1 MTACLQLH
9 LNTLREHTEVV
20 SDFLENAS
28 ALSVTWQA
36 IDEQSLYEPP
46 LDSTPLWEHVK
57 ISAVFDEHTSLSTLM
72 DALHQAFDE
81 KIIFA
86 SHSEILADQAWERK
100 WLQDFKP
107 MRFGKKL
114 WICPSTYEP
123 PVKTAVNIRLDPGLA
138 FGTGTHPS
146 TALCLE
152 WLDAHPLKEKTI
164 IDYGCGSGILAIAAI
179 KCGAKQLTAVD
190 HDPQA
195 LAATRMNAEQNDIP
209 TEQLKICLPADFR
222 LQEPVDILLAN
233 ILAQPLIDLA
243 TYFRSLVKPKGH
255 CVLAGILNE
264 QIDAVQQAYNAAGF
278 KIIDIHHQ
286 QEWASLVGSA
296 V

>member
-1 MTACLQLH
+1 MRYLQLH
-9 LNTLREHTEVV
+9 LNTLREHTEVL
-20 SDFLENAS
+20 SNFLEDAE
-28 ALSVTWQA
+28 ALSVTWQGL
-36 IDEQSLYEPP
+36 DEQSLYEPLP
-46 LDSTPLWEHVK
+46 DSTPLWEQVK
-57 ISAVFDEHTSLSTLM
+57 ISAIFAESTVLSTVM
-72 DALHQAFDE
+72 DALSRTFDE

-86 SHSEILADQAWERK
+86 NQSEIVEDQAWERV

-114 WICPSTYEP
+114 WVYPSVYEP

-152 WLDAHPLKEKTI
+152 WLDAHLLQEKTV
-164 IDYGCGSGILAIAAI
+164 IDYGCGSGILGIAAE
-179 KCGAKQLTAVD
+179 KCGAKHVIAID

-209 TEQLKICLPADFR
+209 TEKLTIVLPTDLE

-243 TYFRSLVKPKGH
+243 TYFRSLIKTDGY

-264 QIDAVQQAYNAAGF
+264 QIDVVRQIYSAAGF
-278 KIIDIHHQ
+278 KIIDIRYQ

-296 V
+296 M